1 MKETTIIITTSI
13 TVQSEDNVDRD
24 EIVCSVK
31 TALRVDNSKLLD
43 SLTLM
48 EEEQT
53 DDELV
58 SEHSLNPVDQESFNK
73 AFNDLLKGSTRRY
86 LNTNRNTDEISKK
99 KTARIE
105 VLNSNGNW
113 LLDYSTDPENSY
125 FWYQFD
131 RVYIILQS
139 HFSLQD
145 EEIQS
150 LMKSMVDTQY
160 KMKGVTPK
168 VLICQRVHRGRDPIQ
183 FEGCYTISISR
194 IKPNQ
199 LSAARVTSLG

>member
-1 MKETTIIITTSI
+1 MKETTIIITTAI

-73 AFNDLLKGSTRRY
+73 SFNDILKGSTQRY
-86 LNTNRNTDEISKK
+86 LNPETNKVSKK
-99 KTARIE
+99 KTSRIE
-105 VLNSNGNW
+105 VLNSKGSW
-113 LLDYSTDPENSY
+113 LVEYDTDPENSY
-125 FWYQFD
+125 FCYQYD
-131 RVYIILQS
+131 RVYSILQDK
-139 HFSLQD
+139 FSLQNA
-145 EEIQS
+145 EIQT
-150 LMKSMVDTQY
+150 LMKSLVETQF
-160 KMKGVTPK
+160 KIKGVTP
-168 VLICQRVHRGRDPIQ
+168 IC
-183 FEGCYTISISR
+183 
-194 IKPNQ
+194 
-199 LSAARVTSLG
+199 

>member
-1 MKETTIIITTSI
+1 MKETTIIITTAI

-58 SEHSLNPVDQESFNK
+58 SEHSLNPIHPVSQEEFNK
-73 AFNDLLKGSTRRY
+73 AFNKILEGSTQRY
-86 LNTNRNTDEISKK
+86 LNHLTDEVSTE
-99 KTARIE
+99 KTTRIQ
-105 VLNSNGNW
+105 VLNPEGEW
-113 LLDYSTDPENSY
+113 LIDYDIDTKKPHFYYRYSRIYT
-125 FWYQFD
+125 
-131 RVYIILQS
+131 ILRIQ
-139 HFSLQD
+139 FSLQD

-150 LMKSMVDTQY
+150 LVKSLMWAQY
-160 KMKGVTPK
+160 KIKGVTP
-168 VLICQRVHRGRDPIQ
+168 VAGDH
-183 FEGCYTISISR
+183 F
-194 IKPNQ
+194 
-199 LSAARVTSLG
+199 VTRL

>member
-73 AFNDLLKGSTRRY
+73 AFNDILDGSTQRY
-86 LNTNRNTDEISKK
+86 LDPKTEVVSKK
-99 KTARIE
+99 KTTRIE
-105 VLNSNGNW
+105 VLNSNGKW
-113 LLDYSTDPENSY
+113 LIDYSTAPENSY
-125 FWYQFD
+125 FWYQYD
-131 RVYIILQS
+131 RVYVILRDKL
-139 HFSLQD
+139 SLQF
-145 EEIQS
+145 EEIQ
-150 LMKSMVDTQY
+150 LFMKSLVETQF
-160 KMKGVTPK
+160 KMK
-168 VLICQRVHRGRDPIQ
+168 D
-183 FEGCYTISISR
+183 TIPGFR
-194 IKPNQ
+194 IIHKFIW
-199 LSAARVTSLG
+199 LRHSSK

>member
-58 SEHSLNPVDQESFNK
+58 SEHSLNLVDQESFNK
-73 AFNDLLKGSTRRY
+73 AFNDILDGSTQRY

-168 VLICQRVHRGRDPIQ
+168 VLIC
-183 FEGCYTISISR
+183 
-194 IKPNQ
+194 
-199 LSAARVTSLG
+199 

>member
-58 SEHSLNPVDQESFNK
+58 SEHSLNLVDQESFNK
-73 AFNDLLKGSTRRY
+73 AFNDILDGSTQRY
-86 LNTNRNTDEISKK
+86 LDPKTEVVSKK
-99 KTARIE
+99 KTTRIE
-105 VLNSNGNW
+105 VLNSNGKW
-113 LLDYSTDPENSY
+113 LIDYSTAPENSY
-125 FWYQFD
+125 FWYQYD
-131 RVYIILQS
+131 RVYVILRDKL
-139 HFSLQD
+139 SLQF
-145 EEIQS
+145 EEMQP
-150 LMKSMVDTQY
+150 LMKSLAETQY
-160 KMKGVTPK
+160 NLKGVTPLLL
-168 VLICQRVHRGRDPIQ
+168 VAH
-183 FEGCYTISISR
+183 TSIMAETQYNLKGVTPR
-194 IKPNQ
+194 I
-199 LSAARVTSLG
+199 LSAM